1 METTQKKKGRKEKTL
16 AGKIVMGIN
25 LMTISL
31 LLALGIM
38 VFIREKSINDI
49 QFTENLGNIMRL
61 TDTTISAFLNGSDAE
76 LSLLGNSYLMAK
88 NNPDTMEEALTE
100 YESSFV
106 ENNDTVLAASITL
119 ESGESYYYPQDYAP
133 ANPQEENW
141 YIEAVDYDGVARFST
156 LHELSDGKLAFTASK
171 TITDEY
177 GDMVGVAAYEIDA
190 RLFGILLGDSTSMG
204 DIKYILVDQDCN
216 VLLNPFSDEL
226 TFQKVNDIG
235 LKSVE
240 NFAPGAYNTSRDKML
255 DGTTRYIKPEED

>member
-1 METTQKKKGRKEKTL
+1 MTNPKGCTIENLAQAQGYEKT
-16 AGKIVMGIN
+16 GE
-25 LMTISL
+25 
-31 LLALGIM
+31 
-38 VFIREKSINDI
+38 F
-49 QFTENLGNIMRL
+49 GNIMRL

-171 TITDEY
+171 TTIP
-177 GDMVGVAAYEIDA
+177 A
-190 RLFGILLGDSTSMG
+190 LLT
-204 DIKYILVDQDCN
+204 KTATFC
-216 VLLNPFSDEL
+216 L
-226 TFQKVNDIG
+226 TPSATN
-235 LKSVE
+235 
-240 NFAPGAYNTSRDKML
+240 
-255 DGTTRYIKPEED
+255 